1 VTNSSSNKR
10 EYKKYWRCSWDVEDC
25 KAQYQLECYRTDMFS
40 LCNNLIFLGGLPVLV
55 GYQANSQCIPVYNK
69 AYFMPMNVFT
79 SSVVVNA
86 NRENYEVNDKLITLN
101 QKNKI

>member
-1 VTNSSSNKR
+1 
-10 EYKKYWRCSWDVEDC
+10 
-25 KAQYQLECYRTDMFS
+25 M
-40 LCNNLIFLGGLPVLV
+40 LV

-101 QKNKI
+101 QKNKILAQLEQTSYNYHRTIVAQDWTLEFT